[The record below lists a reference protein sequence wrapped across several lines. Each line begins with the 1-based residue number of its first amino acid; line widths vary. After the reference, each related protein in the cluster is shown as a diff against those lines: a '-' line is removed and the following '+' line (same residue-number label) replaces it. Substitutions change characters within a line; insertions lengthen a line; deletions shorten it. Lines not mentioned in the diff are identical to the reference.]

1 MARLLAALV
10 LAVAAALAALTAA
23 GRFLVVSDPLP
34 VRADAIVVM
43 AGGIEDRAL
52 EAADLYAAGH
62 APRVVITRER
72 ASHSAALLR
81 ARGVRLPE
89 SHDLLRWTLVGLGVP
104 EAAIVDLRRRT
115 RSTETEA
122 RTIARW
128 ACANRLRSLIVVTS
142 RAHTRR
148 TGLILRRALGPGIA
162 LSVQPSR
169 YDVFPT
175 ARWWRV
181 RDAAKAVLL
190 EYEKLAHYWLR
201 ERWRIAPCG
210 GLRRR
215 SLSP

>member
-1 MARLLAALV
+1 M
-10 LAVAAALAALTAA
+10 
-23 GRFLVVSDPLP
+23 
-34 VRADAIVVM
+34 
-43 AGGIEDRAL
+43 
-52 EAADLYAAGH
+52 
-62 APRVVITRER
+62 
-72 ASHSAALLR
+72 
-81 ARGVRLPE
+81 
-89 SHDLLRWTLVGLGVP
+89 
-104 EAAIVDLRRRT
+104 DLRRRT

-128 ACANRLRSLIVVTS
+128 ACANRVRSLIVVTS